1 MSYEFFSRK
10 ELSGRKDH
18 TCEHCRKLIHQGE
31 SHFYCAG
38 KFDGCFVS
46 YREHTDCEKAWLAL
60 NEELR
65 DRGRE
70 CDDGYAFLADDDYDD
85 GEREWLHERFP
96 AVTARIWPDKFGSAS
111 TPATAD
117 MEA

>member
-10 ELSGRKDH
+10 TVVGRKGH
-18 TCEHCRKLIHQGE
+18 SCEHCRKSIPQGE

-38 KFDGCFVS
+38 KFDGYFVD
-46 YREHTDCEKAWLAL
+46 YREHVECEEAWLAL

-65 DRGRE
+65 DRAHE
-70 CDDGYAFLADDDYDD
+70 CGDGYAFLADDDYDT

-96 AVTARIWPDKFGSAS
+96 VVARRVWPNLFGGA
-111 TPATAD
+111 A
-117 MEA
+117 